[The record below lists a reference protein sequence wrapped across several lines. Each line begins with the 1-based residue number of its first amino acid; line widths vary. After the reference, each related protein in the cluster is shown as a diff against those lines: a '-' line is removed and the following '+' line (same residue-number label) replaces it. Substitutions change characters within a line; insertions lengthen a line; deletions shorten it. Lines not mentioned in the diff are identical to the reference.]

1 MSNRCYRSHRYNW
14 SGYYRSYRSDWCW
27 CSTNRTT
34 GATGST
40 VNTGLAGATG
50 AGVTGPTGATG
61 ATSAG
66 IAGAIGATGSTGA
79 TGATGIG
86 VTGATGATGP
96 TGTGGALS
104 GGTAN
109 FVAKWTSPTTIGL
122 AQIQDNGAA
131 AGVNTAPNAADRLL
145 LSSGTLSGERVNKGT
160 SASGTYG
167 LRVQAQND
175 SVNAYLGYNALGV
188 QYGGWLVNTS
198 GVLGTASRPGMSAVM
213 GIDYPT
219 AGGGALNGLGTS
231 GSGGFFQTVDSSGT
245 GAFGAAGIYQGAVA
259 QSVALYGTNL
269 GIGTGTVANDTT
281 YTGVYGDYDATTL
294 YGVGVAGIGFNGSYT
309 VGAADVGV
317 YGSAGT
323 TTGNYAMYARG
334 NTVTTGTKSAS
345 VPTSKG
351 N

>member
-1 MSNRCYRSHRYNW
+1 M
-14 SGYYRSYRSDWCW
+14 
-27 CSTNRTT
+27 
-34 GATGST
+34 
-40 VNTGLAGATG
+40 
-50 AGVTGPTGATG
+50 
-61 ATSAG
+61 
-66 IAGAIGATGSTGA
+66 
-79 TGATGIG
+79 
-86 VTGATGATGP
+86 
-96 TGTGGALS
+96 
-104 GGTAN
+104 
-109 FVAKWTSPTTIGL
+109 
-122 AQIQDNGAA
+122 
-131 AGVNTAPNAADRLL
+131 
-145 LSSGTLSGERVNKGT
+145 
-160 SASGTYG
+160 
-167 LRVQAQND
+167 
-175 SVNAYLGYNALGV
+175 
-188 QYGGWLVNTS
+188 
-198 GVLGTASRPGMSAVM
+198 
-213 GIDYPT
+213 
-219 AGGGALNGLGTS
+219 GTS

-294 YGVGVAGIGFNGSYT
+294 YGVGVAGIGFNGSFT